1 MTISRDG
8 WLTIVVGVLA
18 LAMSVTPGA
27 QTWWIAV
34 PLWAIFAVTLVR
46 WVRQRDTSSEADVSW
61 LDIETRFKALEQLNL
76 QHKGD
81 GPVHAFE
88 SDTADEGSGWYVGGG
103 GRDVTETAK
112 RLCRLAGRKL
122 KTSGIAARYPRLAR
136 QADDLRRWLF
146 FLVELEQASR
156 DQIDEQG
163 ESRYYYNIRFLTKA
177 SLAGCVECLRLS
189 QVY

>member
-18 LAMSVTPGA
+18 LAMSVTPGV
-27 QTWWIAV
+27 QTWWVAL
-34 PLWAIFAVTLVR
+34 PLWAIFVVALVR
-46 WVRQRDTSSEADVSW
+46 WVRQPEKSNEADVSW
-61 LDIETRFKALEQLNL
+61 LDIETRFKALEELNL
-76 QHKGD
+76 QQRGD

-103 GRDVTETAK
+103 RRDVTETAK

-122 KTSGIAARYPRLAR
+122 KTSGIAARYQRLAR
-136 QADDLRRWLF
+136 ENDDLACWLF
-146 FLVELEQASR
+146 FLVELDQASR
-156 DQIDEQG
+156 DEIDGHG
-163 ESRYYYNIRFLTKA
+163 ETRYYYNIRFLTKA

-189 QVY
+189 QV